1 VSAAA
6 RDQGCQRHLRLVTG
20 IVAVLG
26 ITFAEQVKV
35 MLLPAHRDLDHL
47 VHLVQGRRRRQ
58 MDAPPHR
65 RVNLAQG
72 DLDLVNGAHGG
83 HRIGVIITGIGF

>member
-1 VSAAA
+1 
-6 RDQGCQRHLRLVTG
+6 
-20 IVAVLG
+20 
-26 ITFAEQVKV
+26 
-35 MLLPAHRDLDHL
+35 
-47 VHLVQGRRRRQ
+47 